1 MENCIIYG
9 TTKNSYS
16 FTSKIQSSTYSPFLT
31 ILCETLNLQKFTVIT
46 SCDEIGNNIDNFEKS
61 MIILE

>member
-9 TTKNSYS
+9 TTKKNYS
-16 FTSKIQSSTYSPFLT
+16 FTSKIKRFTYSPFLT
-31 ILCETLNLQKFTVIT
+31 ILHETLNLQKFTVVT
-46 SCDEIGNNIDNFEKS
+46 TCDEIANKIDTFEKS